1 MGMCIRALLP
11 SPLLEPGAELGEIW
25 GENPGARHGGLML
38 GLVPFHGWVKSLGLP
53 TGSIPQGTG
62 PEAFVC
68 IPGRVRGEQT

>member
-1 MGMCIRALLP
+1 
-11 SPLLEPGAELGEIW
+11 
-25 GENPGARHGGLML
+25 ML